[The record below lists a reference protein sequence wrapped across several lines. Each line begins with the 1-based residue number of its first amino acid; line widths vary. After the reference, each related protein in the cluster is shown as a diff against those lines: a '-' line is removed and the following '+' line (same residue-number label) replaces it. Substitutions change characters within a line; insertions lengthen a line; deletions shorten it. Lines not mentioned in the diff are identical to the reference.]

1 MAKIRLAILND
12 YEIVVRG
19 LASLLEADDDFEI
32 VDLSVDGSVEDPVD
46 LALYDTF
53 GTVASNFDTVREIV
67 ADPHV
72 ARIAV
77 FTWNFELDHV
87 DELLGLGVDGY
98 LSKALTAEG
107 LADALRRVADGERVV
122 SDPPRRAAA
131 GSADGRRW
139 PGQGMDLTEKEAD
152 VLSLIVR
159 GLDNQA
165 IAEQLF
171 ISGNTLKTRIRY
183 LYRKLDVDNRV
194 QAALWGV
201 KHGFEPDNEIR
212 WEDLRWKR

>member
-12 YEIVVRG
+12 YEIVVKG
-19 LASLLEADDDFEI
+19 LASLLEPLDDFEI
-32 VDLSVDGSVEDPVD
+32 VDLSVDGEVQDPVD
-46 LALYDTF
+46 LALYDAF

-67 ADPHV
+67 DDPHV
-72 ARIAV
+72 GRVAV
-77 FTWNFELDHV
+77 FTWNFEPTRV
-87 DELLGLGVDGY
+87 DEVLGLGVDGY
-98 LSKALTAEG
+98 LSKSLTASE

-122 SDPPRRAAA
+122 SDPPPRAP
-131 GSADGRRW
+131 GTADGRRW

-212 WEDLRWKR
+212 WQDVDWKG

>member
-1 MAKIRLAILND
+1 
-12 YEIVVRG
+12 
-19 LASLLEADDDFEI
+19 
-32 VDLSVDGSVEDPVD
+32 
-46 LALYDTF
+46 
-53 GTVASNFDTVREIV
+53 
-67 ADPHV
+67 
-72 ARIAV
+72 
-77 FTWNFELDHV
+77 
-87 DELLGLGVDGY
+87 
-98 LSKALTAEG
+98 
-107 LADALRRVADGERVV
+107 
-122 SDPPRRAAA
+122 
-131 GSADGRRW
+131 
-139 PGQGMDLTEKEAD
+139 MDLTEKEAD